1 MGGFVEN
8 NEPLFFT
15 TFICL
20 SKSWKKTD
28 QTKKLWREGEV
39 YLALPPP
46 LGVIIIIDNQPSL
59 KVHSQ

>member
-1 MGGFVEN
+1 MGGFGEN

-46 LGVIIIIDNQPSL
+46 LGVIIIIDN
-59 KVHSQ
+59 